1 MNPFTR
7 YWPATILVTTVLAAQ
22 ASAGTDFR
30 PATPGS
36 QGMSSEALEAL
47 AGLIRG
53 YVEQDTVVGAELVV
67 IKNRRLVFHE
77 AFGHRDREDGFHWTK
92 NTICNIRSMSKCLT
106 GAAAQILI
114 DEGKLGLDDAVAKY
128 LPSFDNDKS
137 RAITIRHL
145 LTHRSGLPLTIMDK
159 MFGEYESLR
168 RIADLAGERGPDF
181 EPGSDFQ
188 YSDTGSDVL
197 GAVIEVAA
205 EQTLQ
210 AYMKERL
217 LKPLQMRD
225 TLVYND
231 PNDARRGRIASM
243 YGGAQGNWMRFWNPD
258 DDPFYPYAAGSQS
271 LHSTP
276 LDYAKFLAMW
286 MDGGLAGNSQ
296 VLSPKAVDRMLTP
309 VSELAQPTGFPD
321 TRVLY
326 GQMAILYADEGT
338 SAEAEPFAFGHNG
351 SDGTWAYAWPDHD
364 LMLLYFTQSRGQAT
378 GTRLE
383 EVIDRLLINPGGP
396 APESEVPEMYKPY
409 LGIYL
414 ANFGAF
420 NNEEFT
426 VKVRNGHLAVDI
438 PS

>member
-210 AYMKERL
+210 AYMKEHL
-217 LKPLQMRD
+217 LKPLRMRD
-225 TLVYND
+225 TLVYNEAASRACTGALRATGCASGTRTTTRSTRTRPD
-231 PNDARRGRIASM
+231 RRASTARRWTTR
-243 YGGAQGNWMRFWNPD
+243 
-258 DDPFYPYAAGSQS
+258 
-271 LHSTP
+271 
-276 LDYAKFLAMW
+276 
-286 MDGGLAGNSQ
+286 NSW
-296 VLSPKAVDRMLTP
+296 PCGW
-309 VSELAQPTGFPD
+309 TG
-321 TRVLY
+321 
-326 GQMAILYADEGT
+326 
-338 SAEAEPFAFGHNG
+338 
-351 SDGTWAYAWPDHD
+351 AWPA
-364 LMLLYFTQSRGQAT
+364 TRRCSRRKRSTAC
-378 GTRLE
+378 
-383 EVIDRLLINPGGP
+383 
-396 APESEVPEMYKPY
+396 
-409 LGIYL
+409 
-414 ANFGAF
+414 
-420 NNEEFT
+420 
-426 VKVRNGHLAVDI
+426 
-438 PS
+438 